1 MKAAAT
7 RKPSSCLKKQSRIS
21 ITRSA
26 VMLYWKTSR
35 FVVMVRLI
43 LMMVQKPRTPVFL
56 TLFITSTTS

>member
-1 MKAAAT
+1 
-7 RKPSSCLKKQSRIS
+7 
-21 ITRSA
+21 
-26 VMLYWKTSR
+26 MLYWKTSR